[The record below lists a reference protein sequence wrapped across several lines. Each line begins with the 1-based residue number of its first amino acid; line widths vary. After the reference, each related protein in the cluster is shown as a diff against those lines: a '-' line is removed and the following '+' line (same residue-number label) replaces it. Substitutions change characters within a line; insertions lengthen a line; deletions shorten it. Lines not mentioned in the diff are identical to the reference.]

1 MDLETFRQYCLSK
14 PGVEESYPFKGE
26 AVWMK
31 VGGKLFGM
39 ANVTEMRMDGEF
51 VPPFHFMNLKC
62 DPEKAAALREQ
73 FPAIQP
79 GWHQDKKHWNT
90 LFMDGSLADA
100 LILELIDHACGLVFS
115 NLPEKLKNAISNEKL

>member
-1 MDLETFRQYCLSK
+1 
-14 PGVEESYPFKGE
+14 
-26 AVWMK
+26 MK